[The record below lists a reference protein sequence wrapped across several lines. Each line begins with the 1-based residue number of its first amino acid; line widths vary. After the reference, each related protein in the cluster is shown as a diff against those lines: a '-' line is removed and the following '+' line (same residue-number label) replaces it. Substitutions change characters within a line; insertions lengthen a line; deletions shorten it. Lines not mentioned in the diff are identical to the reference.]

1 MEERILGLTC
11 LLERTQFRKRQE
23 EEVCRIR
30 TGVAMKSSTPSHAH
44 DLPVC
49 DVLEDTQTLSN
60 P

>member
-1 MEERILGLTC
+1 MEERILGLTS
-11 LLERTQFRKRQE
+11 LFERTQFRNRQE

-49 DVLEDTQTLSN
+49 DVLDDTQTLSN